1 MLRFPQL
8 KYTQMSIIFLR
19 PKSSVS
25 LDFSGFL
32 WYNLRVI
39 LMLPEV
45 RTVIEKGNMTD
56 AEYIAALIAE
66 NLATRSDM
74 KKLERENRMLTEKTD
89 ILKKKKTN
97 LK

>member
-1 MLRFPQL
+1 
-8 KYTQMSIIFLR
+8 
-19 PKSSVS
+19 
-25 LDFSGFL
+25 
-32 WYNLRVI
+32 
-39 LMLPEV
+39 MLPEV